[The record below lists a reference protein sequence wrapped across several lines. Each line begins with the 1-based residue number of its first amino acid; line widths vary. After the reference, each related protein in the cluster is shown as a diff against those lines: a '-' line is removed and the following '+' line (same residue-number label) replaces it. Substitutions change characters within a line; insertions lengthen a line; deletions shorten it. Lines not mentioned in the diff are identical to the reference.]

1 MSHSTK
7 VKCLDMFSQVQ
18 LGMIWCDYFSQL
30 PVKHNDHDLK
40 IYLFVYQTFFWVS
53 RNPRH
58 TWAGAAPPPSLPPSA
73 HDFSSVSVSRFHS
86 FSWRVLLSFQAFRIR
101 GRMFEKQWRECA
113 STHRLPASEEVCPIL
128 QPKLTSSPSLPAT
141 PDLKWF
147 LLSQAT
153 ESPENPRHGQ
163 LSNRLPSFP

>member
-86 FSWRVLLSFQAFRIR
+86 FSKDTVGFR
-101 GRMFEKQWRECA
+101 A
-113 STHRLPASEEVCPIL
+113 L
-128 QPKLTSSPSLPAT
+128 PSLVWLHLKYICIDCFQNKASFWSQMDI
-141 PDLKWF
+141 DLGVHNWTR
-147 LLSQAT
+147 S
-153 ESPENPRHGQ
+153 SR
-163 LSNRLPSFP
+163 